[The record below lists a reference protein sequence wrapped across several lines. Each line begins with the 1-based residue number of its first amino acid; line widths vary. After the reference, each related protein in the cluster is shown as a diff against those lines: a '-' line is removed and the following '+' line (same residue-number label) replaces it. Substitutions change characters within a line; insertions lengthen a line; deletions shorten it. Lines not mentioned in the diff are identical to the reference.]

1 MKQNILF
8 YTIFYILLTSFFI
21 FLFIYEKKIN
31 KKISEQLN
39 KFSNL
44 IILFFKI
51 KNDLIK
57 KIIKKIIYLVESFGT
72 AIIIVLV
79 IQRFYIGNFLVPTGS
94 MEPTIMP
101 KDRLF
106 GNMVSYKFRKPF
118 REEIIVFKEPL
129 ENKVL
134 YTKRLMGMPGEKIK
148 IENGSLIVND
158 IKISKRYYS
167 SLGEIGLD
175 EWVIPKKGDLLKIV
189 PGMNYKSEYSKRNI
203 NIAEIQKYLL
213 KNSDEIKRALP
224 NLEFYINGHKTG
236 MILDFIHNEK
246 ILNKLINGEVFETEL
261 EEDYYLALGD
271 NTNGSYDSRMWGF
284 VKESRIRGKAIIRF
298 WPLNRIKILK

>member
-21 FLFIYEKKIN
+21 YLFIYEKKIN

-57 KIIKKIIYLVESFGT
+57 KIIKKIIYLIESFGT

>member
-21 FLFIYEKKIN
+21 YLFIYEKKIN

-189 PGMNYKSEYSKRNI
+189 PGMNYKSEYNKRNI

>member
-8 YTIFYILLTSFFI
+8 YTIFYILLTS
-21 FLFIYEKKIN
+21 LFIYLFVYEKKIN
-31 KKISEQLN
+31 KKTSEQLD
-39 KFSNL
+39 KFSNS

-51 KNDLIK
+51 KNNLIK
-57 KIIKKIIYLVESFGT
+57 KFIKKIIYLLESFGT
-72 AIIIVLV
+72 AIIIVLI

-106 GNMVSYKFRKPF
+106 GNMVSYKFRKPL

-148 IENGSLIVND
+148 IENGSLIVNN

-189 PGMNYKSEYSKRNI
+189 PSMNYKNEYNKRNI

-224 NLEFYINGHKTG
+224 NLEFYINGQKTG

-246 ILNKLINGEVFETEL
+246 ILNKLINGGVFETEL

-298 WPLNRIKILK
+298 WPLNRIKLLK